1 MNSFFGILA
10 VPAAA
15 LAAFVQGG
23 LWYSP
28 VLFGNTYAALLSA
41 TGRTGSRLPL
51 PMVMAGE
58 MARCVALALCLAI
71 VMGWLRIGSVVGA
84 LQLALLLWIG
94 FQAVTLAGSVIHEGY
109 DWRLYALHAGDALV
123 KTCLAALIICLWPW
137 QKAAG

>member
-1 MNSFFGILA
+1 MNSFLSFLA

-15 LAAFVQGG
+15 LAALVQGG

-28 VLFGNTYAALLSA
+28 VLFGNTYATLLAA
-41 TGRTGSRLPL
+41 TGRAGNTLPM

-58 MARCVALALCLAI
+58 VARCIVLAICLAVLI
-71 VMGWLRIGSVVGA
+71 GWLRLGSLPGV

-94 FQAVTLAGSVIHEGY
+94 FQAVTLAGSVVHEGY

-123 KTCLAALIICLWPW
+123 KTCLIALVIYLWPW
-137 QKAAG
+137 PKVGG